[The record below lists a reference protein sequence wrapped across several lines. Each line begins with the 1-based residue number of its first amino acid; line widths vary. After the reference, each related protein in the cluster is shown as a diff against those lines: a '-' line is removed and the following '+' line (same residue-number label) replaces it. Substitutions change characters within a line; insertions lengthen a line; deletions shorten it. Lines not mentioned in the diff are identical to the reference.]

1 MNIFTRVEL
10 SRRFAVII
18 GVLMTMAIESVWI
31 VAQYFSD
38 LWLDTTLLRSQTAL
52 QWDIVATTAVAIT
65 VGVLYQWYATRFDP
79 PGMVTVTSNRE
90 VQ

>member
-1 MNIFTRVEL
+1 
-10 SRRFAVII
+10 
-18 GVLMTMAIESVWI
+18 MTMAIESVWI

-38 LWLDTTLLRSQTAL
+38 LWLDTTLLRSQTAR

-65 VGVLYQWYATRFDP
+65 VGVLYHWYATRFDP
-79 PGMVTVTSNRE
+79 PDVVTVTSNRE